1 MFNGHNPY
9 RCIGKGFCGSVWIAE
24 EDSTSVVKRE
34 DGGPGRSITNDYNMH
49 LKISQSIEQ
58 HLITMPLAIPQC
70 DQLIQSSDL
79 SWWDLCLHR
88 FPTGYEECRALIS
101 ERIPKVPRSVSDKIV
116 DLSLPGNPPIAAFVK
131 GNNDDGDCLI
141 RPYLGRR
148 RGNRLTST
156 SRFQRFSLRNVALH
170 INQMEDLGLDVV
182 AYAMTMADALALM
195 YWGAGVD
202 VDDVEFVLAPPRS
215 MSSPTFLSESLGE
228 HVMWVLDFDRVK
240 HMSMDED
247 GLEQA
252 CAAFFRNDPYYPRP
266 DGTEAADDELWE
278 AFKARFLKT
287 SLRVLG
293 EESPHL
299 DLPQMLMGMI
309 EQEGYRRQARKKEL
323 NMRDG
328 FTERN

>member
-1 MFNGHNPY
+1 MFDGHNSY

-24 EDSTSVVKRE
+24 ENSTSVVKRE

-58 HLITMPLAIPQC
+58 HFASTPLAIPQC
-70 DQLIQSSDL
+70 YQLIQPSDL
-79 SWWDLCLHR
+79 SWWDLCLRR

-116 DLSLPGNPPIAAFVK
+116 DLSLPENPTMAAFVQSNK
-131 GNNDDGDCLI
+131 DDDDCLI

-148 RGNRLTST
+148 RGNRSSST
-156 SRFQRFSLRNVALH
+156 SRFQRFSLRNVALY

-182 AYAMTMADALALM
+182 AYATTMADALALM
-195 YWGAGVD
+195 YWGAGVN
-202 VDDVEFVLAPPRS
+202 VDDVEFVLAPPRP
-215 MSSPTFLSESLGE
+215 MSSPTFASKSLGE

-266 DGTEAADDELWE
+266 DGTEAADDELWDI
-278 AFKARFLKT
+278 FKARFLGT
-287 SLRVLG
+287 SLEVLG
-293 EESPHL
+293 DGSPHL
-299 DLPQMLMGMI
+299 DFPQTLVRMI
-309 EQEGYRRQARKKEL
+309 EQEGHRRLGRKQEI
-323 NMRDG
+323 
-328 FTERN
+328 ERSGSHIE

>member
-1 MFNGHNPY
+1 MQSAH
-9 RCIGKGFCGSVWIAE
+9 IGK
-24 EDSTSVVKRE
+24 
-34 DGGPGRSITNDYNMH
+34 N
-49 LKISQSIEQ
+49 
-58 HLITMPLAIPQC
+58 
-70 DQLIQSSDL
+70 
-79 SWWDLCLHR
+79 
-88 FPTGYEECRALIS
+88 
-101 ERIPKVPRSVSDKIV
+101 PKVPRSVSDKIV
-116 DLSLPGNPPIAAFVK
+116 DLSLPENPTIAAFVK
-131 GNNDDGDCLI
+131 GNKDDDDCLI

-240 HMSMDED
+240 HMSMNEN

-266 DGTEAADDELWE
+266 GGAEAADGELWE
-278 AFKARFLKT
+278 AFKARFLGT
-287 SLRVLG
+287 SLEVLG
-293 EESPHL
+293 DGSPHL

-309 EQEGYRRQARKKEL
+309 EQEGYKKRARKEKIESP
-323 NMRDG
+323 G
-328 FTERN
+328 SHIE

>member
-1 MFNGHNPY
+1 M
-9 RCIGKGFCGSVWIAE
+9 E
-24 EDSTSVVKRE
+24 
-34 DGGPGRSITNDYNMH
+34 
-49 LKISQSIEQ
+49 
-58 HLITMPLAIPQC
+58 
-70 DQLIQSSDL
+70 
-79 SWWDLCLHR
+79 DLCLDI
-88 FPTGYEECRALIS
+88 F
-101 ERIPKVPRSVSDKIV
+101 
-116 DLSLPGNPPIAAFVK
+116 
-131 GNNDDGDCLI
+131 
-141 RPYLGRR
+141 
-148 RGNRLTST
+148 
-156 SRFQRFSLRNVALH
+156 
-170 INQMEDLGLDVV
+170 
-182 AYAMTMADALALM
+182 AYAVTMADALALM

-215 MSSPTFLSESLGE
+215 MSSPTFLSEYLGE
-228 HVMWVLDFDRVK
+228 HVMWILD
-240 HMSMDED
+240 
-247 GLEQA
+247 LEQA